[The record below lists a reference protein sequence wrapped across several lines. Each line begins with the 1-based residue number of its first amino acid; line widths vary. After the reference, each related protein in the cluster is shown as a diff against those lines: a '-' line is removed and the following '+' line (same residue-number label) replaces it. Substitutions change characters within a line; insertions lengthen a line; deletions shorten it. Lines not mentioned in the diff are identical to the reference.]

1 MRTRH
6 HKKSYHI
13 FLWIA
18 IPLLLYLCYVE
29 INRSEVSDTSF
40 TEILCIDEKDGTYT
54 LSALYDNAA
63 NKEKDGMELIDGKGN
78 SVYSAYIDMS
88 RKHSRDISLDH
99 TAYFLISQSA
109 ATNSLANCLDFISR
123 DPDMKVNAEVFIV
136 KSENTNKMF
145 KDAMEEDFSPSD
157 TLNAIAAKQTNNQ
170 KKPKNT
176 LLQVLNDIDHSYN
189 NLLIPYLVLE
199 KDNMYLEG
207 YATFKEKKLFCLLDY
222 DLSQAIDFYRN
233 NLRTYPLELSKNL
246 NVELSNIQVTQQ
258 LVVSNNM
265 PTLNVNVTTDSTL
278 KEAVYGLPVFQKNT
292 LTTLNQLEKLKL
304 TDWLVKIVMT
314 MKRDQ
319 LDLLNIGTELGT
331 HVGND
336 QINAH
341 WDSYLKNLDISLD
354 VDSSTSK
361 TYLIETN
368 ERREAR

>member
-6 HKKSYHI
+6 QKKSHHI

-29 INRSEVSDTSF
+29 INRSEVGDTSF
-40 TEILCIDEKDGTYT
+40 TEIVCIDQKGNEYT
-54 LSALYDNAA
+54 VTALYDNAA
-63 NKEKDGMELIDGKGN
+63 SKDKDGMELIDGNGN
-78 SVYSAYIDMS
+78 SVYNAYIDML

-99 TAYFLISQSA
+99 TAYFLIGQGA
-109 ATNSLANCLDFISR
+109 AAKNLGDCLDFISR
-123 DPDMKVNAEVFIV
+123 DPDMKANAEVFIV
-136 KSENTNKMF
+136 KSNNTNKIL
-145 KDAMEEDFSPSD
+145 KDSMEEDFSPSE
-157 TLNAIAAKQTNNQ
+157 TLNAIAAKQTNNL

-189 NLLIPYLVLE
+189 NLLIPYLVFD

-207 YATFKEKKLFCLLDY
+207 YATFKDKKLYHLLDY

-246 NVELSNIQVTQQ
+246 NVELSNIQVKQQ
-258 LVVSNNM
+258 LVVSNDM

-278 KEAVYGLPVFQKNT
+278 KEAVYDLPIFEEEA
-292 LTTLNQLEKLKL
+292 LTSLNQLEQLKL

-314 MKRDQ
+314 MKHEK

-331 HVGND
+331 HVGDD

-341 WDSYLKNLDISLD
+341 WDTYLENLDISLD
-354 VDSSTSK
+354 VDSATSK

-368 ERREAR
+368 ERRES

>member
-1 MRTRH
+1 MRTRQQ
-6 HKKSYHI
+6 KKSYHI

-40 TEILCIDEKDGTYT
+40 TEIICIDQKDDTYT
-54 LSALYDNAA
+54 LTALYDNAT
-63 NKEKDGMELIDGKGN
+63 NKDKDGMELIDGKGN
-78 SVYSAYIDMS
+78 SVYTAYIDMS

-99 TAYFLISQSA
+99 TAFFLISQSA
-109 ATNSLANCLDFISR
+109 AKSLGDCLDFISR
-123 DPDMKVNAEVFIV
+123 NPDMKANAEVFIM
-136 KSENTNKMF
+136 KSDNTNKAL
-145 KDAMEEDFSPSD
+145 KDAMEKDFSPSD
-157 TLNAIAAKQTNNQ
+157 TLNAIAAKQTNNL

-176 LLQVLNDIDHSYN
+176 LLQVLNDMDHSYN
-189 NLLIPYLVLE
+189 NLLIPYLVLD

-207 YATFKEKKLFCLLDY
+207 YATFKEKKLYRLLDY

-246 NVELSNIQVTQQ
+246 NVELSNIQVKQQ
-258 LVVSNNM
+258 LVVSDNM

-278 KEAVYGLPVFQKNT
+278 KEAAYGLPVFQESA
-292 LTTLNQLEKLKL
+292 LTSLNQLEQLKL
-304 TDWLVKIVMT
+304 ADWLVKIVMT
-314 MKRDQ
+314 MKQDK

-331 HVGND
+331 HVGDD

-341 WDSYLKNLDISLD
+341 WNTYLDNLDISLD
-354 VDSSTSK
+354 VDSATSK

-368 ERREAR
+368 ERRES